1 MMEVNWNVDAA
12 MKNGFPHFMLKEI
25 HEQPEALK
33 NTILPRLCKGLPDS
47 TTDDGIPD
55 DYLNKTAASIHVIA
69 CGTAM
74 HAGMVARALME
85 PGAPYSGHRVYCIR
99 IPL

>member
-1 MMEVNWNVDAA
+1 

-25 HEQPEALK
+25 HEQPEVFK
-33 NTILPRLCKGLPDS
+33 NTILPRLNKGLPDFS
-47 TTDDGIPD
+47 DENIPD
-55 DYLNKTAASIHVIA
+55 ELLKNVTGIRIIA

-85 PGAPYSGHRVYCIR
+85 PRLR
-99 IPL
+99 IGSR